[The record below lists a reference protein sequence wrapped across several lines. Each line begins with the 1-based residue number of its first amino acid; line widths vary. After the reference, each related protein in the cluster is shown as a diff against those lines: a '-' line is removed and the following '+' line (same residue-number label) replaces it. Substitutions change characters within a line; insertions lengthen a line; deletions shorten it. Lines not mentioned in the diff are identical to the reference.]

1 MNNKKLNSSLAELL
15 MDVVPKAM
23 QSIRE
28 EMRKGRKNRLTVP
41 QFRVLAAVNRGLCH
55 NKEIGELL
63 GVTEAAI
70 SRMIDVLEQDG
81 LVKKEIGKSD
91 RRAKFLSL
99 TNDGQ
104 KFFNFIKS
112 NAKTRL
118 KIKLNILS
126 NEEAETV
133 IKGLEIL
140 QRNLPL
146 LSKQ

>member
-1 MNNKKLNSSLAELL
+1 
-15 MDVVPKAM
+15 MDVMPKAM

-28 EMRKGRKNRLTVP
+28 EMRRGRSDRLTVP

-55 NKEIGELL
+55 NKEIGDLL

-81 LVKKEIGKSD
+81 LVKKDISETD
-91 RRAKFLSL
+91 RRVKFLSL
-99 TNDGQ
+99 TGVGQ

-112 NAKTRL
+112 DAKSRL
-118 KIKLNILS
+118 KTKLSILS
-126 NEEAETV
+126 KEEMETV

-140 QRNLPL
+140 QKNLPL
-146 LSKQ
+146 LSE